1 MTPSLKGMQRSTWL
15 LTLLGLAIVFIVL
28 TTTVLKLH
36 PFLAL
41 LLAAFGYGIA
51 SDRMSLK
58 EVVDAVNLGFGGTIG
73 SIGIVILA
81 GSIIIIT
88 GSGGAFGKI
97 LQSSGIGDI
106 ITTHLGESTSLRIL
120 LPFAVAAALKTAQ
133 GSSTVAIITTAG
145 ILAPMLESLHLD
157 GGTGKALA
165 VVAIGAGSM
174 VVSHVNDSYFWV
186 VTGLSRMSVKEGCRF
201 QTLGTLVQG
210 SAAAAALWLIGA
222 FVL

>member
-1 MTPSLKGMQRSTWL
+1 MWL
-15 LTLLGLAIVFIVL
+15 LTLLGLAIVLIVL

-106 ITTHLGESTSLRIL
+106 ITTHLGGSTSLRIL

-145 ILAPMLESLHLD
+145 IMSPLLESLHLGD
-157 GGTGKALA
+157 PTGRALA
-165 VVAIGAGSM
+165 VISIGAGSM

-186 VTGLSRMSVKEGCRF
+186 VTGVSKMSMREGCRL

-210 SAAAAALWLIGA
+210 CTAAAALWVVGVLI
-222 FVL
+222 L